1 MCRRGVF
8 SKDMDTILGCGGFDW
23 FLFSINCT
31 ECARSSFAE
40 SPIGPAQCVRAADKC
55 VVSGYIVLFP
65 RFRVL
70 ELLLIGL

>member
-1 MCRRGVF
+1 
-8 SKDMDTILGCGGFDW
+8 
-23 FLFSINCT
+23 
-31 ECARSSFAE
+31 
-40 SPIGPAQCVRAADKC
+40 VRAADKC